1 MISESRKTKMSRC
14 LALALLAAVVLCFCS
29 CQQQG
34 FGGGAGDGAVVLDI
48 GHSIA
53 AEGAQSPGAVNG
65 KVLREAAFWY
75 QYAPVV
81 QRVVQRAGYRCV
93 ISNRGNAPTAE
104 PYRSMARRAR
114 VLHLRRPD
122 RRGQRYPSRYFPD
135 RVASGI
141 VSADFA
147 IYRRAKAVVFLHH
160 NSAGRGW
167 KSGGSNS
174 IVLSNRY
181 NGRPLAQAICDAL
194 NREVLNHGMPNG
206 GREAHVAVRYIDA
219 DRGAGWLNA
228 CDDAGIPAAITE
240 AAFLNNRDHAAYLA
254 TDAGARRYAEAI
266 GHGIVA
272 YLRGNGAVNHCRADK
287 NRPDEG
293 SFGYAAESRR
303 LRVPGA
309 KRLLP

>member
-1 MISESRKTKMSRC
+1 MLKDTRVFCFRFASA
-14 LALALLAAVVLCFCS
+14 ALCCVVALLFCA
-29 CQQQG
+29 CQQTG

-48 GHSIA
+48 GHSAA
-53 AEGAQSPGAVNG
+53 AEGAKSPGAVNG
-65 KVLREAAFWY
+65 KVLQEAAFWY

-81 QRVVQRAGYRCV
+81 QRVVQQAGFRCV
-93 ISNRGNAPTAE
+93 ISNRGNTPTKE
-104 PYRSMARRAR
+104 PYRSLAGRAR
-114 VLHLRRPD
+114 VLHLRHPD
-122 RRGQRYPSRYFPD
+122 NRGQRYPSRYFPD

-147 IYRRAKAVVFLHH
+147 IYRNAKAVVFLHH
-160 NSAGRGW
+160 NSAGAGW

-181 NGRPLAQAICDAL
+181 NGRPLAQSICNAL
-194 NREVLNHGMPNG
+194 NSEVLNHGMPNG
-206 GREAHVAVRYIDA
+206 GKEARVVVRYIDA

-228 CDDAGIPAAITE
+228 CDDAGIPAAVTE

-254 TDAGARRYAEAI
+254 TDAGARRYAEAV

-272 YLRGNGAVNHCRADK
+272 YLRSNQAVHHRRVDK

-303 LRVPGA
+303 LNVPGA

>member
-1 MISESRKTKMSRC
+1 MFRYLSF
-14 LALALLAAVVLCFCS
+14 LVAVLFFCS
-29 CQQQG
+29 CQQMR

-81 QRVVQRAGYRCV
+81 QRVVQRAGFRCV
-93 ISNRGNAPTAE
+93 ISNRGNAPTVE
-104 PYRSMARRAR
+104 PYRSMASRAR
-114 VLHLRRPD
+114 VLHLRHPD
-122 RRGQRYPSRYFPD
+122 HHGQRYPSHYFPD

-147 IYRRAKAVVFLHH
+147 VYRNSRAVVFLHH

-167 KSGGSNS
+167 TSGGSNS

-181 NGRPLAQAICDAL
+181 NGRPLAQSICNAL

-206 GREAHVAVRYIDA
+206 GKEAHVAVRYIDA
-219 DRGAGWLNA
+219 DRGAGWLNV
-228 CDDAGIPAAITE
+228 CDDAGIPAAVTE

-272 YLRGNGAVNHCRADK
+272 YLRSTRAVHHRRADR
-287 NRPDEG
+287 NRADEG
-293 SFGYAAESRR
+293 SFGYAPESRR
-303 LRVPGA
+303 LNVPGA
-309 KRLLP
+309 KLLIR

>member
-1 MISESRKTKMSRC
+1 MVNLCARR
-14 LALALLAAVVLCFCS
+14 LLVVALAAAALFFVCGC
-29 CQQQG
+29 QQG

-48 GHSIA
+48 GHSIE
-53 AEGAQSPGAVNG
+53 AEGARSPGAVNG
-65 KVLREAAFWY
+65 KVLQEAAFWY

-81 QRVVQRAGYRCV
+81 QRVVQSAGYRCV
-93 ISNRGNAPTAE
+93 ISNRGNMPKAE

-114 VLHLRRPD
+114 VLHLRHPD
-122 RRGQRYPSRYFPD
+122 KRGQRYPSRYFPD

-147 IYRRAKAVVFLHH
+147 IYRRSKAVVFLHH

-181 NGRPLAQAICDAL
+181 NGRPLAQSICNAINA
-194 NREVLNHGMPNG
+194 EVLNHGMPNG
-206 GREAHVAVRYIDA
+206 GKQARVAVRYIDA

-228 CDDAGIPAAITE
+228 CDDAGIPAAVTE
-240 AAFLNNRDHAAYLA
+240 AAFLNNREHAAFLA

-266 GHGIVA
+266 GHGIVR
-272 YLRGNGAVNHCRADK
+272 YLRGNRAVNHVRRDK
-287 NRPDEG
+287 NRADEG

-303 LRVPGA
+303 LSVPGA
-309 KRLLP
+309 KRLIR

>member
-1 MISESRKTKMSRC
+1 MVMSSRPSLLRVS
-14 LALALLAAVVLCFCS
+14 AAALLCLCVLFLCAC
-29 CQQQG
+29 QQG

-81 QRVVQRAGYRCV
+81 QRVVERAGYRCV
-93 ISNRGNAPTAE
+93 ISNRGKSPSAE

-114 VLHLRRPD
+114 VLHLRHPD
-122 RRGQRYPSRYFPD
+122 KHGQRYPSRYFPD

-147 IYRRAKAVVFLHH
+147 VYRNSKAVVFLHH

-206 GREAHVAVRYIDA
+206 GQEARVVVRYRDA

-228 CDDAGIPAAITE
+228 CDDAGIPAAVTE
-240 AAFLNNRDHAAYLA
+240 AAFLNNREHAAYLS
-254 TDAGARRYAEAI
+254 TEAGARRYAEAI

-272 YLRGNGAVNHCRADK
+272 YLRSNRAVHHRRANK

-293 SFGYAAESRR
+293 SFGFAPESRR
-303 LRVPGA
+303 LNVPGA
-309 KRLLP
+309 KRLIR